1 MKTKKARGR
10 PGLWLQQNEAPP
22 KDFLAEMTKVSSN
35 RQPASDRQSGGGEED
50 GVLKLMRRYGI
61 PITRQ
66 NYLDF
71 AYMGEVPAR

>member
-1 MKTKKARGR
+1 
-10 PGLWLQQNEAPP
+10 
-22 KDFLAEMTKVSSN
+22 MTKVSSN
-35 RQPASDRQSGGGEED
+35 LQPASDRQSGGGEED